1 MVLHAGD
8 GGPGALGLWGP
19 ELGPWG
25 PGALSWGPGLG
36 PWGPGAGMVG
46 AEIED
51 HVIEESAVASAA
63 SVLQCSH
70 CTPV

>member
-19 ELGPWG
+19 E
-25 PGALSWGPGLG
+25 LG